1 MDMIFSRKLTIAV
14 LFGSL
19 FSIAL
24 QAQTTDSDFWNR
36 VRYGGNLGLNF
47 STGYT
52 AIQIAPQAVYQV
64 NPFVGVGLGLNGSYV
79 KRNFDRDNRF
89 PDDNLDFT
97 STILGGSVIGIFQP
111 IREIQLSSDFE
122 LLNVNQ
128 NFEDSQFQDD
138 NYWVPAL
145 FLGAGY
151 SSGPVVFGVRY
162 DVLFDDDRSVYRN
175 GLQPFVRVLF

>member
-1 MDMIFSRKLTIAV
+1 MSSIFSKKLIITF
-14 LFGSL
+14 LFGI
-19 FSIAL
+19 SICASVF
-24 QAQTTDSDFWNR
+24 AQDVPSDFWSR

-52 AIQIAPQAVYQV
+52 AVQIAPQAIYQV
-64 NPFVGVGLGLNGSYV
+64 NPYVGVGVGLNGSYV
-79 KRNFDRDNRF
+79 KRNFDNRNGF
-89 PDDNLDFT
+89 NDGLDFT
-97 STILGGSVIGIFQP
+97 STILGGSLIGIFQP

-122 LLNVNQ
+122 ILNVNR
-128 NFEDSQFQDD
+128 NFEDDQFLDD

-151 SSGPVVFGVRY
+151 SNGPIVIGVRY
-162 DVLFDDDRSVYRN
+162 DVLFDEDRSVYRN